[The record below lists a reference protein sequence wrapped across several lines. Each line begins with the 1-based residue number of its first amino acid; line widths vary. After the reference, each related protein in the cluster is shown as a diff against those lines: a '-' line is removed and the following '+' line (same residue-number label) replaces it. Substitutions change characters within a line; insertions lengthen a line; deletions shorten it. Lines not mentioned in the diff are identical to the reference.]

1 MISAEDAGHLARAG
15 RLAARGLFTTDPNPR
30 VGCVLVKDGETI
42 AEGWHIRAGSSHAER
57 MALDIAGE
65 AAREATAYVSLEPCG
80 FVGRT
85 GACTEAL
92 IAAGIARVVCRGID
106 PNPKV
111 SGRGIDQLRQA
122 GIQVDVL
129 GSEPATS
136 DDNPGY
142 VSRMTRGRPWVRS
155 KLAASLDGRT
165 ALANGVSQWITG
177 AASRADVH
185 RWRARSSAVLTG
197 VGTVLADDPRLDARL
212 DAPAPE
218 VKQPLRV
225 ILDSELKTPPHAKAL
240 GTTDDTIIFT
250 TAGQTAAADA
260 LSRRASV
267 ERVGGSGRCD
277 LIEVLEALG
286 LREINEVWVEAGAV
300 LNGALLREG
309 LIDELIIYLA
319 PHAMGDSAR
328 GMFALDSLVSMEQRI
343 ALEFMDVRRV
353 GDDLRIVARPST
365 VTGP

>member
-1 MISAEDAGHLARAG
+1 MISVEDAGHLARAG
-15 RLAARGLFTTDPNPR
+15 KLAARGLYTTDPNPR
-30 VGCVLVKDGETI
+30 VGCVIVRDGETI
-42 AEGWHIRAGSSHAER
+42 AEGWHMRAGSAHAEK

-65 AAREATAYVSLEPCG
+65 AAREATAYVSLEPCS
-80 FVGRT
+80 FTGRT

-92 IAAGIARVVCRGID
+92 IAAGVIRVVCRHID
-106 PNPKV
+106 PNPRV

-122 GIQVDVL
+122 GVQVDIA
-129 GSEPATS
+129 GSEPAG

-155 KLAASLDGRT
+155 KIAASLDGRT

-177 AASRADVH
+177 PASRADVH

-212 DAPAPE
+212 DEPAPE
-218 VKQPLRV
+218 VRQPLRV
-225 ILDSELKTPPHAKAL
+225 ILDSELRTPPGAKVL
-240 GTTDDTIIFT
+240 GTAEDALIFT
-250 TAGQTAAADA
+250 TAGETAEADA
-260 LSRRASV
+260 LSRRASI
-267 ERVGGSGRCD
+267 ERVGGAGRCD
-277 LIEVLEALG
+277 LLEVLEALG
-286 LREINEVWVEAGAV
+286 RREINELWVEAGAE

-309 LIDELIIYLA
+309 LIDELIVYFA
-319 PHAMGDSAR
+319 PHAMGDRAR
-328 GMFALDSLVSMEQRI
+328 GMFALDALVSMEQRI
-343 ALEFMDVRRV
+343 SLEFKDVRRV